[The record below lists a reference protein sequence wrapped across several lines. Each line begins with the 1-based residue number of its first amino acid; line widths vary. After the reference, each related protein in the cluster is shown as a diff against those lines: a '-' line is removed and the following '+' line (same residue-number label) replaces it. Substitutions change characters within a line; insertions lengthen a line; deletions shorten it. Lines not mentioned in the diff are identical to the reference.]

1 MSADGGASG
10 MTRQVSVDRFF
21 ADNQSRLGL
30 SWDAGRQGGN
40 RVLTGDAALK
50 PTIGQV
56 GHMNFI
62 HPFRIQ
68 ILGAAELAYL
78 RGLPQDQMH
87 ASIQRLFTLELA
99 AIVVGN
105 GEPVPERLVEQC
117 NNHNI
122 ALFASPQP
130 SPHLVDMF
138 RLYLS
143 RVLAESTTLHG
154 VFLDV
159 LEMGVLIT
167 GASAIGKS
175 ELALELI
182 SRGNGLV
189 ADDIV
194 ELYRISPDTIEGR
207 CPAVLRD
214 FLEVRGIGVLNIRT
228 IFGETAIRPR
238 KLLRLIVHLEDHS
251 HETFTELDRADSPAV
266 GVINRS
272 LADQFWSEADPVGQ
286 RVSLDNGQSWTTIV
300 GVVGDVREQT
310 LDSAPEGAIYVPQA
324 QSFWAGT
331 LVLRTP

>member
-1 MSADGGASG
+1 MTDGGAL
-10 MTRQVSVDRFF
+10 RQVSVERLFE
-21 ADNQSRLGL
+21 DNHDRLGL
-30 SWDAGRQGGN
+30 TWLAGRQGGN
-40 RVLTGDAALK
+40 RVLSGEAALK

-68 ILGAAELAYL
+68 LIGAAEASYMRALSEESL
-78 RGLPQDQMH
+78 L
-87 ASIQRLFTLELA
+87 ASIQRLFTTELV
-99 AIVVGN
+99 AIVVAN
-105 GEPVPERLVEQC
+105 GEAVPSHLLDEC
-117 NNHNI
+117 NKHHI
-122 ALFASPQP
+122 ALVTSPQP
-130 SPHLVDMF
+130 SPHVVDVM

-194 ELYRISPDTIEGR
+194 ELYRISPDTLEGR
-207 CPAVLRD
+207 CPAVLKD

-228 IFGETAIRPR
+228 IFGETAVRPR
-238 KLLRLIVHLEDHS
+238 KLLKLMVHLEDHS
-251 HETFTELDRADSPAV
+251 NEAFSELDRLQVNATYQEILGVPVRKVTIPVAAGRNLAVLVEAAVRNFVLNQRGIDSTKEF
-266 GVINRS
+266 IER
-272 LADQFWSEADPVGQ
+272 
-286 RVSLDNGQSWTTIV
+286 
-300 GVVGDVREQT
+300 QT
-310 LDSAPEGAIYVPQA
+310 KLMEDG
-324 QSFWAGT
+324 G
-331 LVLRTP
+331 

>member
-1 MSADGGASG
+1 MSGEMA
-10 MTRQVSVDRFF
+10 MRQVSVQRLFDDN
-21 ADNQSRLGL
+21 ADRLGL
-30 SWDAGRQGGN
+30 HWKGGRQGGS
-40 RVLTGDAALK
+40 RVMTGDSEMK
-50 PTIGQV
+50 PTVGQV

-68 ILGAAELAYL
+68 ILGAAEGDYL
-78 RGLPQDQMH
+78 RTLPMEERQRL
-87 ASIQRLFTLELA
+87 ITRLFTNELV
-99 AIVVGN
+99 AIVVAN
-105 GEPVPERLVEQC
+105 GEDVPQFLLDEC
-117 NNHNI
+117 NRHHV
-122 ALFASPQP
+122 ALFTSPQP
-130 SPHLVDMF
+130 SPHMVDVV
-138 RLYLS
+138 RLYLA

-228 IFGETAIRPR
+228 IFGETAVRPR
-238 KLLRLIVHLEDHS
+238 KLLKLLVHLEDHG
-251 HETFTELDRADSPAV
+251 HEAFSDLDRLQVNATYQDVLSVPIRKVTIPVAAGRNLAVLVEAAVRNFVLNQRGIDSTKEFIERQQKLMED
-266 GVINRS
+266 GN
-272 LADQFWSEADPVGQ
+272 
-286 RVSLDNGQSWTTIV
+286 
-300 GVVGDVREQT
+300 
-310 LDSAPEGAIYVPQA
+310 
-324 QSFWAGT
+324 
-331 LVLRTP
+331 

>member
-1 MSADGGASG
+1 MTGDGA
-10 MTRQVSVDRFF
+10 MMRQVSVEKFF
-21 ADNQSRLGL
+21 ADNQARLGMT
-30 SWDAGRQGGN
+30 WVAARQGGN

-68 ILGAAELAYL
+68 ILGAAEVAWL
-78 RGLPQDQMH
+78 RALSDT
-87 ASIQRLFTLELA
+87 ARKESVDRLFMTELV
-99 AIVVGN
+99 AIIVSN
-105 GEPVPERLVEQC
+105 GEEVPQYLAEQC
-117 NNHNI
+117 AARHV
-122 ALFASPQP
+122 ALFTSVQP
-130 SPHLVDMF
+130 SPHLVEVI

-194 ELYRISPDTIEGR
+194 ELYRISPDTLEGR
-207 CPAVLRD
+207 CPGVLRD
-214 FLEVRGIGVLNIRT
+214 FLEVRGIGILNIRT
-228 IFGETAIRPR
+228 IFGETAVRPR
-238 KLLRLIVHLEDHS
+238 KLLKLMVHLEDHS
-251 HETFTELDRADSPAV
+251 NEAFSELDRLQVNATYQEILGVPVRKVTIPVAAGRNLAVLVEAAVRNFVLNQRGIDSTKEF
-266 GVINRS
+266 IERQQK
-272 LADQFWSEADPVGQ
+272 LMDD
-286 RVSLDNGQSWTTIV
+286 
-300 GVVGDVREQT
+300 
-310 LDSAPEGAIYVPQA
+310 GA
-324 QSFWAGT
+324 
-331 LVLRTP
+331 